1 MTEYICIDLI
11 QRDGSIITVKAP
23 TSTLCLV
30 IARTI
35 YDAFEEAEWQSK
47 RP

>member
-1 MTEYICIDLI
+1 MIEYVCIDMI
-11 QRDGSIITVKAP
+11 KRDGSIITVKAP

-35 YDAFEEAEWQSK
+35 YDAFDEAEWQSL

>member
-1 MTEYICIDLI
+1 MTDYTYIDLI
-11 QRDGSIITVKAP
+11 QRDGSVITVKAP

-35 YDAFEEAEWQSK
+35 YDAFEESEWQSK